1 MIAHWWVGLFRFWES
16 LNRFPMGYFIPFYDS
31 LFSLSDSNQIM
42 TAAKKRN
49 KINDFRNKNSF
60 LKEFREEWF
69 YSKLQILARDE
80 RIWNFLIQNFW
91 EISFYHHY
99 EKLFVSFK
107 VNYRTDQVHFQPWRH
122 MDHIIRSIW
131 CGRFLVELEQNGS
144 EVPNFKWKWKFL
156 RFNRKSK

>member
-1 MIAHWWVGLFRFWES
+1 
-16 LNRFPMGYFIPFYDS
+16 MGYFIPFYDS

-60 LKEFREEWF
+60 LIELREEWF

-80 RIWNFLIQNFW
+80 RIWNFWFKNFEKFW
-91 EISFYHHY
+91 KISFYHHY

-122 MDHIIRSIW
+122 IDHIIWSISYDDMVI
-131 CGRFLVELEQNGS
+131 FLVQIEQNGS
-144 EVPNFKWKWKFL
+144 EVPNFKWKCKFL
-156 RFNRKSK
+156 RFNRKSR

>member
-60 LKEFREEWF
+60 LIELREEWF

-80 RIWNFLIQNFW
+80 RIWNFWFKIF
-91 EISFYHHY
+91 
-99 EKLFVSFK
+99 EKFHSIITMKSYSCHLRS
-107 VNYRTDQVHFQPWRH
+107 TTEL
-122 MDHIIRSIW
+122 IRSI
-131 CGRFLVELEQNGS
+131 
-144 EVPNFKWKWKFL
+144 
-156 RFNRKSK
+156 FNHDVIWTISYGLYHMLIF